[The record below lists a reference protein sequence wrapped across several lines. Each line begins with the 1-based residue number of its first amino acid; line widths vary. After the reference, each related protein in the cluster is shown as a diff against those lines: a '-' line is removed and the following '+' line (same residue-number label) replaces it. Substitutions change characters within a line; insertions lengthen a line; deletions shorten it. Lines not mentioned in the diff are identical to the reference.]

1 MRKTCNHL
9 ISLFLAVLTFSL
21 PSTLAMAQT
30 KTLCV
35 RRSLPVR
42 ANTAALSKAITVV
55 SGTKCPSGFKSLL
68 ATSSFTGPAGATGA
82 TGAAGAA
89 GAAGA
94 TGSAGATGAIGATG
108 ATGVSGAT
116 GAAGTDYSPYGDG
129 SAGAYSA
136 TTTELLTDRSLALRY
151 NNNFSSITVANAANL
166 GIFRGQDIIRST
178 GACTVGG
185 TISVGEL
192 ASPGLA
198 GITST
203 GIPVSRDAQPSFLN
217 SRALPGFPAAIGSV
231 AASSLVA
238 ADVLAPFSAGSYL
251 SRLETGGGAGA
262 GAGGYGGFGGG
273 TITLICAGPVQIAG
287 SILAPAS
294 SGNNG
299 GGGGAGG
306 VIRIF
311 SATSISVTGTINVS
325 GGAGGASTTISGSGG
340 GGCGGL
346 VYLMAPSI
354 SNSGTI
360 TLTGGAA
367 GSNSISANA
376 PYRVGGASG
385 GSSVGFG
392 GTGGQVNSNNTVASA
407 FSGGIGSIIT
417 VTADPTALLGDL

>member
-1 MRKTCNHL
+1 
-9 ISLFLAVLTFSL
+9 
-21 PSTLAMAQT
+21 MAQT

-55 SGTKCPSGFKSLL
+55 SGTKCPSGFTSLL

-82 TGAAGAA
+82 TG
-89 GAAGA
+89 
-94 TGSAGATGAIGATG
+94 SAGATGATG

-198 GITST
+198 GIFST
-203 GIPVSRDAQPSFLN
+203 GIPASRDAQPSFLN
-217 SRALPGFPAAIGSV
+217 GRALPGFPAASGSV

-273 TITLICAGPVQIAG
+273 TLTLICAGPVQIAG
-287 SILAPAS
+287 SILASAT
-294 SGNNG
+294 SGNSG

-325 GGAGGASTTISGSGG
+325 GGAGGASTTSSGSGG
-340 GGCGGL
+340 GGGGGL

-360 TLTGGAA
+360 TLTGGVA
-367 GSNSISANA
+367 GSNAAPANA
-376 PYRVGGASG
+376 NFRVGGACG

-392 GTGGQVNSNNTVASA
+392 GIGGQVNSNNTVVSGS
-407 FSGGIGSIIT
+407 SGGIGSIIT